1 MDTVK
6 PNGGFDRSPGMA
18 VTRSDSYS
26 IAKFN
31 SGLVQVTSCARLLES
46 YIIDSSFH

>member
-26 IAKFN
+26 IAKFKKETA
-31 SGLVQVTSCARLLES
+31 GRCK
-46 YIIDSSFH
+46 